1 MKCLP
6 KRPAS
11 GLRAL
16 TLGLTCASASWL
28 LAGCELTEV
37 EVALPDEAVLAEVYL
52 FVEADGGGAAVA
64 LLHQTLSGSSGT
76 PLTGVPVRLTVEGRG
91 SRTLPERALAECVD
105 LEPPPGFRGVCYR
118 WEDPE
123 GTLLAPGR
131 RAQLAIDLP
140 GGGQLEGRTT
150 IPGDF
155 RMIRPA
161 ADRCVLA
168 EDRVLP
174 LEWSPAPGSWA
185 YVGETRIHRLREV
198 LEPEGIPAG
207 PEPLL
212 LLGLA
217 ISATDT
223 TLVFPAEFGLFDRF
237 QDDGGLLLRLQ
248 RGLPDGSWATVDVTA
263 TDRNYA
269 NWIRG
274 GSFNPSGLVR
284 VPSVFGDGTG
294 VFGSAVVRRV
304 TVGTPGAPNQEPG
317 VGTAQHGAAGNF
329 GGASLPGC

>member
-1 MKCLP
+1 MKGRP
-6 KRPAS
+6 KRPAV
-11 GLRAL
+11 GLRTL
-16 TLGLTCASASWL
+16 TLGLTWASASWL

-52 FVEADGGGAAVA
+52 FVEGEGGGTAVA
-64 LLHQTLSGSSGT
+64 LLHQTLSGGAGVA
-76 PLTGVPVRLTVEGRG
+76 LTGVPVRLTVEGRG
-91 SRTLPERALAECVD
+91 SRTLQERAVGECVD
-105 LEPPPGFRGVCYR
+105 LETPPDFRGACYR

-123 GTLLAPGR
+123 GALLAPGR
-131 RAQLAIDLP
+131 RVQLAIDLP
-140 GGGQLEGRTT
+140 GGGRLEGRTT

-168 EDRVLP
+168 ENRALP

-185 YVGETRIHRLREV
+185 YVGETRIHRLRES
-198 LEPEGIPAG
+198 LQPEGIPAG

-217 ISATDT
+217 VSATDT

-237 QDDGGLLLRLQ
+237 QDDGGVLLRLQ
-248 RGLPDGSWATVDVTA
+248 RGLPDGSWATVAVTA
-263 TDRNYA
+263 TDRNYV

-274 GSFNPSGLVR
+274 GNFNPSGQVR

-304 TVGTPGAPNQEPG
+304 TVGTPGAPNPE
-317 VGTAQHGAAGNF
+317 AGAGLF